1 MRVGTDMSEEE
12 LVSKTQ
18 IKNEMNER
26 QALGMQLTKLAPD
39 TLKKIGLSEELL
51 EAVLFYKK
59 ITANGALK
67 RQAQFIGRLM
77 RDTPNRMM
85 PIAAAKSATAKTMRR
100 SFPPVVAGCSNQS
113 TRPSRGRRRAAAG
126 PVDPGGPRARRCC
139 DEPSVRGAQTVRSG
153 VVRPRPGFTW
163 ARRPGWRTA
172 PLRRPCPRP
181 ASWSS
186 PSRTYPGRPLP
197 ASGRNRQSGYFLPPC
212 SGSTKSKRP

>member
-1 MRVGTDMSEEE
+1 MSEEG

-77 RDTPNRMM
+77 RDTDPE
-85 PIAAAKSATAKTMRR
+85 PIQAYLNKLKGDNAEHNAAMQRLELLRERLVESDDALTELISDKPELPISELRTLIR
-100 SFPPVVAGCSNQS
+100 N
-113 TRPSRGRRRAAAG
+113 
-126 PVDPGGPRARRCC
+126 ARR
-139 DEPSVRGAQTVRSG
+139 EKEQ
-153 VVRPRPGFTW
+153 
-163 ARRPGWRTA
+163 
-172 PLRRPCPRP
+172 
-181 ASWSS
+181 
-186 PSRTYPGRPLP
+186 
-197 ASGRNRQSGYFLPPC
+197 NKPP
-212 SGSTKSKRP
+212 KAFRELFQLLKQHH

>member
-1 MRVGTDMSEEE
+1 MSEEE

-77 RDTPNRMM
+77 RDTDPE
-85 PIAAAKSATAKTMRR
+85 PIQAYLNKLKGDNAEHNAAMQRLELLRERLIESDDVLTKLIADKPELPISELRTLIR
-100 SFPPVVAGCSNQS
+100 N
-113 TRPSRGRRRAAAG
+113 
-126 PVDPGGPRARRCC
+126 ARR
-139 DEPSVRGAQTVRSG
+139 EKEQ
-153 VVRPRPGFTW
+153 
-163 ARRPGWRTA
+163 
-172 PLRRPCPRP
+172 
-181 ASWSS
+181 
-186 PSRTYPGRPLP
+186 
-197 ASGRNRQSGYFLPPC
+197 NKPP
-212 SGSTKSKRP
+212 KAFRELFQLLKQHH

>member
-1 MRVGTDMSEEE
+1 MSEEE

-77 RDTPNRMM
+77 RDTDPE
-85 PIAAAKSATAKTMRR
+85 PIQAYLNKLKGDNAEHNAAMQRLELLRERLIESDDVLTELIADKPELPISELRTLIR
-100 SFPPVVAGCSNQS
+100 N
-113 TRPSRGRRRAAAG
+113 
-126 PVDPGGPRARRCC
+126 ARR
-139 DEPSVRGAQTVRSG
+139 EKEQHK
-153 VVRPRPGFTW
+153 
-163 ARRPGWRTA
+163 
-172 PLRRPCPRP
+172 
-181 ASWSS
+181 
-186 PSRTYPGRPLP
+186 
-197 ASGRNRQSGYFLPPC
+197 PP
-212 SGSTKSKRP
+212 KAFRELFQLLKQHH

>member
-1 MRVGTDMSEEE
+1 MSEEE

-77 RDTPNRMM
+77 RDTDPE
-85 PIAAAKSATAKTMRR
+85 PIQAYLNKLKGDNAEHNAAMQRLELLRERLVESDDALTELISSKPELPISELRTLIR
-100 SFPPVVAGCSNQS
+100 N
-113 TRPSRGRRRAAAG
+113 
-126 PVDPGGPRARRCC
+126 ARR
-139 DEPSVRGAQTVRSG
+139 EKEQ
-153 VVRPRPGFTW
+153 
-163 ARRPGWRTA
+163 
-172 PLRRPCPRP
+172 
-181 ASWSS
+181 
-186 PSRTYPGRPLP
+186 
-197 ASGRNRQSGYFLPPC
+197 NKPP
-212 SGSTKSKRP
+212 KAFRELFQLLKQHH

>member
-1 MRVGTDMSEEE
+1 MSEEE

-77 RDTPNRMM
+77 RDTDPE
-85 PIAAAKSATAKTMRR
+85 PIQAYLNKLKGDNAEHNAAMQRLELLRERLVESDDALTELISSKPELPISELRTLIR
-100 SFPPVVAGCSNQS
+100 N
-113 TRPSRGRRRAAAG
+113 
-126 PVDPGGPRARRCC
+126 ARR
-139 DEPSVRGAQTVRSG
+139 EKEQ
-153 VVRPRPGFTW
+153 
-163 ARRPGWRTA
+163 
-172 PLRRPCPRP
+172 
-181 ASWSS
+181 
-186 PSRTYPGRPLP
+186 
-197 ASGRNRQSGYFLPPC
+197 NKPP
-212 SGSTKSKRP
+212 KAYRELFQLLKQHH

>member
-1 MRVGTDMSEEE
+1 MSEEE

-77 RDTPNRMM
+77 RDTDPE
-85 PIAAAKSATAKTMRR
+85 PIQAYLNKLKGDNAEHNAAMQRLELLRERLVESDDALTELI
-100 SFPPVVAGCSNQS
+100 SNKPELPIS
-113 TRPSRGRRRAAAG
+113 ELRTLIRN
-126 PVDPGGPRARRCC
+126 ARR
-139 DEPSVRGAQTVRSG
+139 EKEQ
-153 VVRPRPGFTW
+153 
-163 ARRPGWRTA
+163 
-172 PLRRPCPRP
+172 
-181 ASWSS
+181 
-186 PSRTYPGRPLP
+186 
-197 ASGRNRQSGYFLPPC
+197 NKPPKAFRELFQLLKQHHSC
-212 SGSTKSKRP
+212 LVCGL

>member
-1 MRVGTDMSEEE
+1 MSEEE

-77 RDTPNRMM
+77 RDTDPE
-85 PIAAAKSATAKTMRR
+85 PIQAYLNKLKGDNAEHNAAMQRLELLRESLVESDDALTELI
-100 SFPPVVAGCSNQS
+100 SNKPELPIS
-113 TRPSRGRRRAAAG
+113 ELRTLIRN
-126 PVDPGGPRARRCC
+126 ARR
-139 DEPSVRGAQTVRSG
+139 EKEQ
-153 VVRPRPGFTW
+153 
-163 ARRPGWRTA
+163 
-172 PLRRPCPRP
+172 
-181 ASWSS
+181 
-186 PSRTYPGRPLP
+186 
-197 ASGRNRQSGYFLPPC
+197 NKPP
-212 SGSTKSKRP
+212 KAFRELFQLLKQHH

>member
-1 MRVGTDMSEEE
+1 MSEEE

-77 RDTPNRMM
+77 RDTDPE
-85 PIAAAKSATAKTMRR
+85 PIQAYLNKLKGDNAEHNAAMQRLELLRERLLESDDALTELI
-100 SFPPVVAGCSNQS
+100 SNKPELPIS
-113 TRPSRGRRRAAAG
+113 ELRTLIRN
-126 PVDPGGPRARRCC
+126 ARR
-139 DEPSVRGAQTVRSG
+139 EKEQ
-153 VVRPRPGFTW
+153 
-163 ARRPGWRTA
+163 
-172 PLRRPCPRP
+172 
-181 ASWSS
+181 
-186 PSRTYPGRPLP
+186 
-197 ASGRNRQSGYFLPPC
+197 NKPP
-212 SGSTKSKRP
+212 KAFRELFQLLKQHH

>member
-1 MRVGTDMSEEE
+1 MSEEE

-77 RDTPNRMM
+77 RDTDPE
-85 PIAAAKSATAKTMRR
+85 PIQAYLNKLKGDNAEHNAAMQRLELLRERLVESDEALTELISDKPELPISELRTLIR
-100 SFPPVVAGCSNQS
+100 N
-113 TRPSRGRRRAAAG
+113 
-126 PVDPGGPRARRCC
+126 ARR
-139 DEPSVRGAQTVRSG
+139 EKEQ
-153 VVRPRPGFTW
+153 
-163 ARRPGWRTA
+163 
-172 PLRRPCPRP
+172 
-181 ASWSS
+181 
-186 PSRTYPGRPLP
+186 
-197 ASGRNRQSGYFLPPC
+197 NKPP
-212 SGSTKSKRP
+212 KAFRELFQLLKQHH

>member
-1 MRVGTDMSEEE
+1 MSEEE

-77 RDTPNRMM
+77 RDTDPE
-85 PIAAAKSATAKTMRR
+85 PIQAYLNKLKGDNAEHNAAMQRLELLRERLVESDDALTERISSKPELPISELRTLIR
-100 SFPPVVAGCSNQS
+100 N
-113 TRPSRGRRRAAAG
+113 
-126 PVDPGGPRARRCC
+126 ARR
-139 DEPSVRGAQTVRSG
+139 EKEQ
-153 VVRPRPGFTW
+153 
-163 ARRPGWRTA
+163 
-172 PLRRPCPRP
+172 
-181 ASWSS
+181 
-186 PSRTYPGRPLP
+186 
-197 ASGRNRQSGYFLPPC
+197 NKPP
-212 SGSTKSKRP
+212 KAFRELFQLLKQHH